1 MNGFQRLSAAEIKDI
16 EAKVY
21 SKIGE
26 KLKSNRILR
35 EEVLDLLE
43 QEATLIKYPIE
54 DDELCAFVC
63 KKKGH
68 IFVYINSYIPKE
80 KQIFAAAHELYHIWF
95 DQERLNQTEMLKNHT
110 IENDTEDITELKA
123 NLFAAM
129 FLVPTNVLGDE
140 LRSRG
145 ITKEGLDL
153 ADIVKLMSVFYV
165 PYKTI
170 VRRLSEID
178 FIDSTKLDEF
188 LQIPDRDPQKGVLLT
203 RKRLQLSDTTQDRT
217 KDIFF
222 EGLIENAITAYNR
235 HQISEE
241 QLRSKLAL
249 VKESPESIGIIEKAE
264 EEDEDLEW
272 ERVMGDYDESK

>member
-1 MNGFQRLSAAEIKDI
+1 MNGFQRLSGEEIADI
-16 EAKVY
+16 ETKVR
-21 SKIGE
+21 SKFGE

-35 EEVLDLLE
+35 EEVLDLVE
-43 QEATLIKYPIE
+43 QEAILIKYPIE

-95 DQERLNQTEMLKNHT
+95 DQERLNQTEMLRNQT

-129 FLVPTNVLGDE
+129 FLVPTNVLQDE
-140 LRSRG
+140 LKSRG
-145 ITKEGLDL
+145 ITKENIELP
-153 ADIVKLMSVFYV
+153 DIVKLMSVFYV

-178 FIDSTKLDEF
+178 FIDSTKLDEL
-188 LQIPDRDPQKGVLLT
+188 LQVSDRDPQQGVLLI
-203 RKRLQLSDTTQDRT
+203 RKRLQLSDNTQERT
-217 KDIFF
+217 QDIFF
-222 EGLIENAITAYNR
+222 EGLIDKAILAY
-235 HQISEE
+235 QQDKISEAK
-241 QLRSKLAL
+241 LRSKLSL
-249 VKESPESIGIIEKAE
+249 VKESPESMGILAKKKK
-264 EEDEDLEW
+264 EDEDLEW
-272 ERVMGDYDESK
+272 EQIMGDYDE